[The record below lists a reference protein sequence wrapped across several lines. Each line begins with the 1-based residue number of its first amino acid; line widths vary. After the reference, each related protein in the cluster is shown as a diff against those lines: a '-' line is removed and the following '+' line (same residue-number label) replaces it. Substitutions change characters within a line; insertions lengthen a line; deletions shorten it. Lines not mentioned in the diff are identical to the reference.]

1 MSPRNTSLRE
11 HLHQRV
17 FDGLYARSLLYNAC
31 WEDPA
36 CDRLALKLG
45 HDDEVLVITSG
56 GCNALDYALCG
67 PRRVWAVDAN
77 PRQTALLEL
86 KLAGIRSLD
95 YDDFFSI
102 FGEGRHPA
110 FRQLYRD
117 KLRAHL
123 SPIARRWWDDHGH
136 WFAPRD
142 QRSSFYFH
150 GLSGLVARL
159 MRTWFD
165 WRPSLRRAVNDL
177 FAATTL
183 EEQRTIYDTRVEPLL
198 WTGPMR
204 WLLSRQATMS
214 LMGVPCNQTREV
226 ERAHSDGIAGFIRAA
241 MAAVFRHL
249 PVWSNYFWSVYIRG
263 SYTRTCCPE
272 YLRDKN
278 FHALKAGLVDRV
290 QPVTDTVTG
299 LLARGTVRPSRFVL
313 LDHMDWMADRR
324 PADLAVEWEH
334 ILACAAP
341 KARAI
346 FRSAHADPHWLDPIA
361 VGGAGRGRRLGEIL
375 QYDRPLAAVLHRQD
389 RVGTYGGFHIADI
402 AL

>member
-1 MSPRNTSLRE
+1 MDQPKTSLRE

-36 CDRLALKLG
+36 CDRQALNLG
-45 HDDEVLVITSG
+45 ADDEVLVITSG

-67 PRRVWAVDAN
+67 PRKVWAVDAN

-86 KLAGIRSLD
+86 KLAGIRGLD
-95 YDDFFSI
+95 HDDFFRI

-110 FRQLYRD
+110 FRELYRD
-117 KLRAHL
+117 RLRAQL
-123 SPIARRWWDDHGH
+123 SPSARRWWDDHSH
-136 WFAPRD
+136 WFAPRS

-159 MRTWFD
+159 MRAWFD
-165 WRPSLRRAVNDL
+165 WRPSLRRAVDDL
-177 FAATTL
+177 FAATSL
-183 EEQRTIYDTRVEPLL
+183 EEQRAIYDTRVEPLM

-214 LMGVPCNQTREV
+214 LLGVPCTQTREV
-226 ERAHSDGIAGFIRAA
+226 ERAHDDGIAGFIRAA
-241 MAAVFRHL
+241 MAAVFRQL
-249 PVWSNYFWSVYIRG
+249 PVWTNYFWSVYIRG
-263 SYTRTCCPE
+263 AYTRTCCPE
-272 YLRDKN
+272 YLKPEN
-278 FHALKAGLVDRV
+278 FAALQAGLVDRV
-290 QPVTDTVTG
+290 QPVTDTVAG
-299 LLARGTVRPSRFVL
+299 LLATGSVRPSRFVL

-341 KARAI
+341 QARAI
-346 FRSAHADPHWLDPIA
+346 FRSAHADPHWLDPITIA
-361 VGGAGRGRRLGEIL
+361 GPGRGRRLGEIL
-375 QYDRPLAAVLHRQD
+375 HYDRPLAAALHRQD

-402 AL
+402 RP